1 MWGRDS
7 GVQLVLETHFSF
19 ALRQRD
25 ARLFHETILAVL
37 EIIHISDTHYGPT
50 REYRLAGGNTW
61 DRSQALIDAIVGLSF
76 VPDLIVHTGDVVT
89 DPHEDSYRHAAEA
102 LAALPAP
109 VYYVTGNHDDS
120 AMMNAALAFGPR
132 RLLLPHRPD
141 CQAYQILGAAEACE
155 FLTVDAKVPAEEGP
169 HGAIDEEQKEA
180 VLAAISGT
188 KPVAIFVHFPVFEVG
203 APWMD
208 AHLLLRDG
216 SEFAR
221 KVASAARGH
230 LRGIFAGHLHRG
242 IQLYREGIFQS
253 LVGSPASEFSM
264 GPQVNFCD
272 FLPGGPLSFQH
283 ISFTAEATMAKTYL
297 VPYPPTA

>member
-1 MWGRDS
+1 MWGTES
-7 GVQLVLETHFSF
+7 GVQLVLATHFSF
-19 ALRQRD
+19 AGKPRN

-50 REYRLAGGNTW
+50 RDFRLAGGNTW
-61 DRSQALIDAIVGLSF
+61 DRSQALIDAILGLSF

-120 AMMNAALAFGPR
+120 AMMNAALSFGPR
-132 RLLLPHRPD
+132 RLLLPHRLD

-155 FLTVDAKVPAEEGP
+155 FLTVDAKVPSEEGP

-216 SEFAR
+216 LDFAR
-221 KVASAARGH
+221 KVASASRGH
-230 LRGIFAGHLHRG
+230 LRGFFAGHLHRG
-242 IQLYREGIFQS
+242 IQLYREGILQS
-253 LVGSPASEFSM
+253 LVGSPACEFSM
-264 GPQVNFCD
+264 GPQEDFCD

-297 VPYPPTA
+297 VPYPPKA